1 MSQGTEASIRA
12 SRKARAAAADS
23 RVYRDGLGITSK
35 DYVRRGT
42 RKSQYGSKLSE
53 KY

>member
-1 MSQGTEASIRA
+1 MSQGTEDSIRA
-12 SRKARAAAADS
+12 SRKARTAGSES
-23 RVYRDGLGITSK
+23 RLYRDGLGITAK

-42 RKSQYGSKLSE
+42 RKSQYGGKLSE